1 MTKWFQFVDISIS
14 WEVQYNG
21 IMETWNEI
29 IGDFWQWKKCLIN
42 VNAFHWENI
51 VSEFAPYFWERHFSW
66 LEHRLF
72 QLRRTKPMQKQY
84 QQAPMCRQ
92 RMIVLLSIQRAQML
106 MQQQQP
112 FQQVKVCLQ
121 KPQVNREMQKQ
132 VSLAQT
138 QKHHASVRVVT
149 PLLSQLQR
157 KLQMN

>member
-1 MTKWFQFVDISIS
+1 
-14 WEVQYNG
+14 
-21 IMETWNEI
+21 
-29 IGDFWQWKKCLIN
+29 
-42 VNAFHWENI
+42 
-51 VSEFAPYFWERHFSW
+51 
-66 LEHRLF
+66 
-72 QLRRTKPMQKQY
+72 MQKQY

-106 MQQQQP
+106 MQQQQL